1 MVAVLLLIGHSVEVE
16 LLLENKDKLVLP
28 DSEYFVE
35 TDLEGETVGDSVIYA
50 VRDNR
55 GVPVDVLDIT
65 EVGDTV
71 LVFLL
76 VTVLGGERVDD
87 RLIIPVFVTNTDF
100 VPVIDIIEELLLLD
114 VKVPVLEFV
123 LDGVL
128 LGEDVLVLLVGPLL
142 LLVVEAVWDR
152 VIILVCVTIFEPRG
166 DFVLAIVLDNL
177 LDKVPVLLSLTEAD
191 IVVDAVV
198 VFDRLAEEVI
208 VVEEVD
214 VFDDLK
220 ESVEVRDATTV
231 LVCAAEDVIV
241 LLEVVDAVN
250 RGELVLVFEGCSV
263 FVGLL
268 L

>member
-50 VRDNR
+50 VHDNR

-65 EVGDTV
+65 EDGDTV

-142 LLVVEAVWDR
+142 LLVVEAV
-152 VIILVCVTIFEPRG
+152 
-166 DFVLAIVLDNL
+166 
-177 LDKVPVLLSLTEAD
+177 
-191 IVVDAVV
+191 
-198 VFDRLAEEVI
+198 
-208 VVEEVD
+208 
-214 VFDDLK
+214 
-220 ESVEVRDATTV
+220 
-231 LVCAAEDVIV
+231 
-241 LLEVVDAVN
+241 
-250 RGELVLVFEGCSV
+250 
-263 FVGLL
+263 
-268 L
+268 

>member
-35 TDLEGETVGDSVIYA
+35 TDLEGETVGDIVIYA

-142 LLVVEAVWDR
+142 LLVVEAV
-152 VIILVCVTIFEPRG
+152 
-166 DFVLAIVLDNL
+166 
-177 LDKVPVLLSLTEAD
+177 
-191 IVVDAVV
+191 
-198 VFDRLAEEVI
+198 
-208 VVEEVD
+208 
-214 VFDDLK
+214 
-220 ESVEVRDATTV
+220 
-231 LVCAAEDVIV
+231 
-241 LLEVVDAVN
+241 
-250 RGELVLVFEGCSV
+250 
-263 FVGLL
+263 
-268 L
+268 

>member
-142 LLVVEAVWDR
+142 LLVVEAV
-152 VIILVCVTIFEPRG
+152 
-166 DFVLAIVLDNL
+166 
-177 LDKVPVLLSLTEAD
+177 
-191 IVVDAVV
+191 
-198 VFDRLAEEVI
+198 
-208 VVEEVD
+208 
-214 VFDDLK
+214 
-220 ESVEVRDATTV
+220 
-231 LVCAAEDVIV
+231 
-241 LLEVVDAVN
+241 
-250 RGELVLVFEGCSV
+250 
-263 FVGLL
+263 
-268 L
+268 